1 MELGGGPG
9 EITVPMAWGKK
20 LSLSL
25 FLLCDCGS
33 AGLMAAAETVLQDPT
48 GFCSAPPVV

>member
-9 EITVPMAWGKK
+9 EITIIII
-20 LSLSL
+20 SLSL
-25 FLLCDCGS
+25 FLPCDCGS